1 MRLLQSAVVGMALLS
16 PVTATAES
24 GADAYRAVGKVT
36 KVDAPAGRVTIAHE
50 AIPAIK
56 WPAMTMTFSVRQK
69 ALLERVRPGQK
80 VDFTLTKSGNEYVV
94 TELK

>member
-1 MRLLQSAVVGMALLS
+1 MRLLRSAVVGMAFLS
-16 PVTATAES
+16 ALGASAQP
-24 GADAYRAVGKVT
+24 GADAYRAIGKVT

-56 WPAMTMTFSVRQK
+56 WPAMTMTFSVREK
-69 ALLERVRPGQK
+69 ALLETVRPGQK
-80 VDFTLTKSGNEYVV
+80 VDFTLTKSGNEYVL